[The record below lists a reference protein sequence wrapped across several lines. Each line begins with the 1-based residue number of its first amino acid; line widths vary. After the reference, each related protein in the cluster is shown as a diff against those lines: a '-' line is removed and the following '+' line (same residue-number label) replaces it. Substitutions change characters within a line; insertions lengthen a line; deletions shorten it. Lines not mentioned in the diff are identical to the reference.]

1 MGCLF
6 SKNAWVSDLLH
17 TSAPFR
23 LVEPYISL
31 NLCRRI
37 ENFEVFHLDI
47 TGDRVLIMGDV
58 WRCIGIPNV
67 RPFKF
72 EFIWHSFNQRAHMH
86 WYRNGVKE
94 KSVYAFIENGQKRY
108 WYWTERTGWVN
119 VSGSLRQWITRK
131 VLRRVVP
138 DDLARLVIEYGDH
151 P

>member
-23 LVEPYISL
+23 LRTLPSTYVVGSKTLKSFISRL
-31 NLCRRI
+31 QEIGCSLWEIFGDASAFR
-37 ENFEVFHLDI
+37 VF
-47 TGDRVLIMGDV
+47 G
-58 WRCIGIPNV
+58 
-67 RPFKF
+67 
-72 EFIWHSFNQRAHMH
+72 HSSLH

-119 VSGSLRQWITRK
+119 VSGLLRQWRSFK